1 MKIAMAA
8 AEAAPFL
15 KTGGLGDVMEALPQ
29 ALAEEK
35 NMEIC
40 VFMPYYK
47 AIKQNQNFPVEEVC
61 NFRMQLSWRD
71 TYVGVLRLKSPR
83 RKLRFYFID
92 NEDYFGRDSVYGCFD
107 DGERFAYFSKAV
119 LEAMDHMD
127 FRPEIM
133 HCHDWQ
139 AALIPLLYHSQYQDR
154 FVGMKTVLTI
164 HNLEYQGWANPSF
177 LGEVLG
183 LGEEYRGTVTCDGGV
198 NFLKTAIVT
207 SDAVTTVS
215 KTYAEEITTPW
226 FGRNL
231 CGILQQEKPKLT
243 GIVNGISMKRF
254 DPSTDADLTVRFD
267 ADTYPEKKAL
277 AKDALRQELG
287 LNRDTNAPILSI
299 VSRLAGHKGIDL
311 LTYIGETLMKDRN
324 VQLIICGSG
333 ESQYEQALSD
343 LARRYPGKC
352 AAYIGFHPSLANR
365 IYGGTDIY
373 LMPSRS
379 EPCGLSQLISMRYGA
394 IPVVN
399 SVGGLKDTVEP
410 YNEVTGEG
418 RGFTFQSYNGHDF
431 LGAIDRACDLYWNHP
446 GEWTALVQRNMRLD
460 FSWAQPAEEYLALY
474 RRLLG
479 Q

>member
-29 ALAEEK
+29 ELAEQK
-35 NMEIC
+35 HMELC
-40 VFMPYYK
+40 VFLPYYR
-47 AIKQNQNFPVEEVC
+47 AIKQNQNIPTETVC
-61 NFRMQLSWRD
+61 TFRMKLSWRE

-83 RKLRFYFID
+83 RKLRYYFID

-119 LEAMDHMD
+119 LEAMDHLD
-127 FRPEIM
+127 FRPEIL

-139 AALIPLLYHSQYQDR
+139 AALIPLFYHSMYEDR
-154 FVGMKTVLTI
+154 FPGMKTVLTI
-164 HNLEYQGWANPSF
+164 HNLEYQGWANPDF
-177 LGEVLG
+177 LGDVMG
-183 LGEEYRGTVTCDGGV
+183 LGEEYRNVATCDGGI
-198 NFLKTAIVT
+198 NFLKTGIAT

-215 KTYAEEITTPW
+215 RTYAEEITTPW
-226 FGRNL
+226 FGKNL
-231 CGILQQEKPKLT
+231 CGILQQEQRKLT
-243 GIVNGISMKRF
+243 GIVNGISMQRF
-254 DPSTDADLTVRFD
+254 DPATDPELPVQFD
-267 ADTYPEKKAL
+267 AKSYSEMKAL
-277 AKDALRQELG
+277 AKDSLRQELG
-287 LNRDTNAPILSI
+287 LWRDTHAPILSI

-311 LTYIGETLMKDRN
+311 LCYIGETLLRDRN
-324 VQLIICGSG
+324 VQLVICGSG

-343 LARRYPGKC
+343 LAHRYPGKC

-365 IYGGTDIY
+365 IYGGTDVY

-379 EPCGLSQLISMRYGA
+379 EPCGLSQLIAMRYGA
-394 IPVVN
+394 VPVVN

-418 RGFTFQSYNGHDF
+418 RGFTFQSYNGDDF
-431 LGAIDRACDLYWNHP
+431 LGAVDRACELYWDHP
-446 GEWTALVQRNMRLD
+446 GEWTDLVQRNMTLD
-460 FSWAQPAEEYLALY
+460 FSWKQPAEEYLSLY
-474 RRLLG
+474 RGLLG

>member
-8 AEAAPFL
+8 AEAAPFI
-15 KTGGLGDVMEALPQ
+15 KTGGLGDVLEALPQ
-29 ALAEEK
+29 AMAEQK

-40 VFMPYYK
+40 VFLPYYK
-47 AIKQNQNFPVEEVC
+47 AIKQNPNIPTETVC
-61 NFRMQLSWRD
+61 TFQMYLSWREK
-71 TYVGVLRLKSPR
+71 YVGVVRLKSPR
-83 RKLRFYFID
+83 RKLRVYFID
-92 NEDYFGRDSVYGCFD
+92 NEDYFGRDMIYGCFD

-119 LEAMDHMD
+119 LEAMDRLN
-127 FRPEIM
+127 FRPEVL

-139 AALIPLLYHSQYQDR
+139 AALIPLFYHSMYQDR
-154 FVGMKTVLTI
+154 FQGMKTVLTI

-177 LGEVLG
+177 LGDVIG
-183 LGEEYRGTVTCDGGV
+183 LGEDYRGIVSCDGAV
-198 NFLKTAIVT
+198 NFLKTGIVV

-215 KTYAEEITTPW
+215 ETYAQEITTPW

-231 CGILQQEKPKLT
+231 CGILQQERGKLS
-243 GIVNGISMKRF
+243 GIVNGINVKRF
-254 DPSTDADLTVRFD
+254 DPETDPELTVRFSAKD
-267 ADTYPEKKAL
+267 YAEKKAL

-287 LNRDTNAPILSI
+287 LQRDTDAPVLSM

-311 LTYIGETLMKDRN
+311 LCYIGETLMRDRN
-324 VQLIICGSG
+324 VQLVICGSG

-365 IYGGTDIY
+365 IYAGSDLY

-379 EPCGLSQLISMRYGA
+379 EPCGLSQMIAMRYGA

-418 RGFTFQSYNGHDF
+418 RGFTFQSYNGDDF
-431 LGAIDRACDLYWNHP
+431 LGAIDRACALYWDQP
-446 GEWTALVQRNMRLD
+446 GAWAALVQRNMTLD
-460 FSWAQPAEEYLALY
+460 FSWAQPAEEYLSLY
-474 RRLLG
+474 RRLLNP
-479 Q
+479 